1 MTGVQ
6 IKREALD
13 TDMDMYGGRQRQYKE
28 TEGEDSHL
36 QAKKRGLNKSFCQS
50 LEGRNPANTSA
61 SDLASRV

>member
-13 TDMDMYGGRQRQYKE
+13 TDMDMYGGRQRQYEE
-28 TEGEDSHL
+28 TEGDSYL

-50 LEGRNPANTSA
+50 LEGRNPDNTSA
-61 SDLASRV
+61 SYLASRV